1 MPSLRPRWPP
11 QAHSSFRPDDRPAP
25 AIVGSWVGGT
35 VHLWGWDGAHTALPN
50 TLHRAFAEPRWGSTA
65 NPFLVG
71 HLSSLEVVGDDGEAM
86 RPASV
91 RLPGDRAVRWLRS
104 LPVAVMTDSLRWLVA
119 VADLAR
125 ATVAAGLVAP
135 RIRTDRDMP
144 VARWVPVADQVVDTA
159 LAELAAAMPPICV
172 PTPHDP
178 ATVGDIHA
186 AMVDSLARHRLA
198 ERDWKA
204 PLPSSRDPAMM
215 AARSVMR
222 ALGGIDPL
230 IGGSGVAHPD
240 ELAALAAR
248 FERHERRLRGE
259 PVVLPRVRLVVPDD
273 PYDDWDVRLELVD
286 EVDPGRW
293 CSAED
298 VWESSAVAVEVAG
311 GSDHLE
317 RLRSEVS
324 ALATTVAECVDVAAD
339 LAREHEPVG
348 LELSVEDAERFLEQ
362 APAELAARGIE
373 LVGPERLV
381 RAGVR
386 VSGRATPRDG
396 ADHPKRFGREAVVAW
411 KLVVADDDGPTS
423 ISDAELER
431 AERAGAT
438 LLHSGRRWVRIDP
451 AAMRRARKLLEE
463 QVREHAVVDAVTLLK
478 LAGDGVLDV
487 GARA

>member
-1 MPSLRPRWPP
+1 
-11 QAHSSFRPDDRPAP
+11 
-25 AIVGSWVGGT
+25 
-35 VHLWGWDGAHTALPN
+35 
-50 TLHRAFAEPRWGSTA
+50 
-65 NPFLVG
+65 
-71 HLSSLEVVGDDGEAM
+71 
-86 RPASV
+86 
-91 RLPGDRAVRWLRS
+91 
-104 LPVAVMTDSLRWLVA
+104 
-119 VADLAR
+119 
-125 ATVAAGLVAP
+125 
-135 RIRTDRDMP
+135 
-144 VARWVPVADQVVDTA
+144 
-159 LAELAAAMPPICV
+159 
-172 PTPHDP
+172 
-178 ATVGDIHA
+178 
-186 AMVDSLARHRLA
+186 MVDSLARHRLA

-222 ALGGIDPL
+222 ALGGLDPL

-298 VWESSAVAVEVAG
+298 VWDVSPSPSRSPAAPTTWPGWRPRSST
-311 GSDHLE
+311 
-317 RLRSEVS
+317 
-324 ALATTVAECVDVAAD
+324 LATTVAECVDVAAD

-386 VSGRATPRDG
+386 VSGRATPHDAAG
-396 ADHPKRFGREAVVAW
+396 PPEA
-411 KLVVADDDGPTS
+411 L
-423 ISDAELER
+423 R
-431 AERAGAT
+431 AR
-438 LLHSGRRWVRIDP
+438 GRRRRGSSSSPTTTARRRSPTPSSSAPSGP
-451 AAMRRARKLLEE
+451 APRCCTAAGGGCASTRRRC
-463 QVREHAVVDAVTLLK
+463 
-478 LAGDGVLDV
+478 AGP
-487 GARA
+487 ASCSRSRSASTPSSTPSRC